1 MLSNSL
7 SFFSSA
13 GTSKIPPEFGQPAFQ
28 SPSIQRQE
36 VSDIVFTH
44 AWAIHSLCCLR
55 FKLQM
60 RKSNG
65 ARIWLNLL
73 FRSAVNGLM
82 IALGMEKS
90 EGIIIRLTKLTET
103 SLIVHWC
110 TRDQGLIKTVA
121 KGGRRSKGPLA
132 GKLDLFFEAE
142 LNWVR
147 SRKSELHTLSEV
159 AVLDYRENLR
169 KRYKDTLVASYF
181 VDLLAH
187 VAEPDHPVP
196 DLYDLLARGLG
207 YLVEQ
212 GADQRGV
219 LHFEHELARLSG
231 VAHDRS
237 SAFIALEQAFGSLP
251 KSRSSCMDAIG
262 H

>member
-1 MLSNSL
+1 ML
-7 SFFSSA
+7 A
-13 GTSKIPPEFGQPAFQ
+13 
-28 SPSIQRQE
+28 
-36 VSDIVFTH
+36 
-44 AWAIHSLCCLR
+44 
-55 FKLQM
+55 M
-60 RKSNG
+60 R
-65 ARIWLNLL
+65 
-73 FRSAVNGLM
+73 
-82 IALGMEKS
+82 MEKS
-90 EGIIIRLTKLTET
+90 EGIIIRLTKLTDT

-110 TRDQGLIKTVA
+110 TREQGLIKTVA

-159 AVLDYRENLR
+159 AVMDYRENLR
-169 KRYKDTLVASYF
+169 RRYKDTLAASYF

-196 DLYDLLARGLG
+196 DLYDLLTRGLG
-207 YLVEQ
+207 YLAEH
-212 GADQRGV
+212 GADQRGI

-237 SAFIALEQAFGSLP
+237 SAAIALEQAFGSLP
-251 KSRSSCMDAIG
+251 KTRAACMDAVV